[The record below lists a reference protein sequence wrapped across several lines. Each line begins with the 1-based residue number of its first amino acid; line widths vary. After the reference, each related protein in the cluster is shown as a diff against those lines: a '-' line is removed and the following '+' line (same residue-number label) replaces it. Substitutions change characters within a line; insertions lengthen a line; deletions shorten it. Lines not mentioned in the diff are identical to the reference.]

1 MANDRNDRN
10 SQSDRDPSK
19 KRDRTI
25 GEGMNSLDST
35 QAPLKAET
43 GEPDWDAMEGGRGS
57 RDANSNRDLDEDDD
71 RSQSN
76 R

>member
-1 MANDRNDRN
+1 MANERNDKD
-10 SQSDRDPSK
+10 SQSNRDSST

-43 GEPDWDAMEGGRGS
+43 GEPDWDAMEGGSRN
-57 RDANSNRDLDEDDD
+57 RDANRDSDSDKDSD
-71 RSQSN
+71 RQSN

>member
-1 MANDRNDRN
+1 MADERNDKDA
-10 SQSDRDPSK
+10 QSDRDASK

-43 GEPDWDAMEGGRGS
+43 GEPDWDAMEGGRGA
-57 RDANSNRDLDEDDD
+57 RDAKDSDRDSK
-71 RSQSN
+71 R
-76 R
+76 

>member
-1 MANDRNDRN
+1 MANDRNDRD
-10 SQSDRDPSK
+10 SQSDRDSNK

-43 GEPDWDAMEGGRGS
+43 GEPDWDAMEGGKGS
-57 RDANSNRDLDEDDD
+57 QISDRDDD
-71 RSQSN
+71 SDRQSN